1 MLGQG
6 WAGLL
11 VDDGRGLVHVSDI
24 PWKLLDIFFNVIHL
38 LSQQLF
44 STKWWFSLP
53 LDKLYQG
60 WIPPSPRCRME
71 MQKDEQRQQK
81 MAKRPSSWTCFG
93 VTGFPKLRVGF
104 GDENGVPTILLSFCS
119 SIQC

>member
-11 VDDGRGLVHVSDI
+11 VDDGRGLVHVSI
-24 PWKLLDIFFNVIHL
+24 CQRYFLETFGIFFQCHSL
-38 LSQQLF
+38 ALPAALF
-44 STKWWFSLP
+44 YKMVVFPTI
-53 LDKLYQG
+53 DKLHQG
-60 WIPPSPRCRME
+60 CIPPSPRCRME

-93 VTGFPKLRVGF
+93 ATGFPKLRVGF
-104 GDENGVPTILLSFCS
+104 GDENGSQPFC
-119 SIQC
+119 